1 MTPNPAAP
9 ASRDSDAP
17 PNPAHLVLRG
27 GATIQVRP
35 VRPDDEARLLA
46 FLRSLSPES
55 RVLRF
60 AGTLSDDGL
69 RREAAR
75 VARGEAEGA
84 FGLVATLGA
93 EEEIVGHA
101 EYDPTRGDAAEVALV
116 VADRWQ
122 GQGIGTILL
131 GQLAEI
137 ASQHGLRTFTAVC
150 LPHNHRMIR
159 VFRESGFPVRVQAGA
174 GEVSVEFPTEIT
186 EEARERFEERD
197 RLAAVSALRSFFAPR
212 SVAVIGASRDR
223 GAIGS
228 EVLHNLLAL
237 EFRGPVFPVNPKAT
251 ALQGVLAYPSVT
263 AVPGPVD
270 LAVIVVPARQVLAVA
285 EECAGAGVR
294 ALLVLSAGFG
304 ETGAEGKG
312 RQEELLRICR
322 ASGMRLIGPN
332 CMGILSTDPA
342 VRLNATFAPTPPE
355 PGRIGFMSQSG
366 ALGLA
371 ILDYANILG
380 LGLSS
385 FASVGNKADLSG
397 NDLIRYWEQDENTDV
412 ILLYL
417 ESFGNPRNFS
427 RIARR
432 VSRSKPIVAVKSG
445 RSAVGARA
453 TQSHTGALIAASDVS
468 VDALFRQTGVIR
480 TNTLQ
485 ETFDVAALLSCQ
497 PVPRGRRVAI
507 VTNGG
512 GPGILCADACVA
524 EGLEIPALA
533 EETQAALRA
542 ILPAEASVANPVDM
556 IASATPEQF
565 REAIR
570 LVGADPSIDALIV
583 IFVPP
588 LVTRPD
594 EVAAAMLEGARSL
607 ERRVPVLSV
616 FMQAHGVPEALR
628 SPELR
633 VPSFAFPENAAIA
646 LSRVARYGE
655 WLARPALP
663 PASFPDVRPEE
674 AAAIVATALGRGE
687 GWLRP
692 DEVAGLLSC
701 YGLPTL
707 EERVAPTPGAAAEA
721 AAALG
726 AKVALKAIA
735 PGLVHKSD
743 AGAVRLHLA
752 SEQVEAAAA
761 GMEES
766 LRAAGVEPTGYL
778 VQRMAPTGVE
788 MIVGVVND
796 PHFGPL
802 VACGAGGV
810 LVELLKDASVRL
822 APLSEH
828 DAREMVEELKMYPLL
843 TGYRGSPAGDVEA
856 FEAAIARVGMMVD
869 ALPQIVELDLNPIV
883 VHSTGVTI
891 VDARVRVA
899 AATPAPLLPTRR

>member
-1 MTPNPAAP
+1 MTPTP
-9 ASRDSDAP
+9 AP
-17 PNPAHLVLRG
+17 PARDADALLSPAHVALRG
-27 GATIQVRP
+27 GATIQLRP
-35 VRPDDEARLLA
+35 VRPDDEVRLLA

-55 RVLRF
+55 RLLRF
-60 AGTLSDDGL
+60 AGTLSDERL
-69 RREAAR
+69 RSEAAR
-75 VARGEAEGA
+75 LARGDADGSV
-84 FGLVATLGA
+84 GLVATLGA

-101 EYDPTRGDAAEVALV
+101 EYDPTRGEAAEVALV

-122 GQGIGTILL
+122 GQGIGTVLL
-131 GQLAEI
+131 GRLAEI
-137 ASQHGLRTFTAVC
+137 ASRRGLRIFTAVC
-150 LPHNHRMIR
+150 LPHNHRMLR
-159 VFRESGFPVRVQAGA
+159 VFRESGFPVRLEAGA

-197 RLAAVSALRSFFAPR
+197 RQAAVGALRSFFAPR

-251 ALQGVLAYPSVT
+251 ALQGILCYPSIT
-263 AVPGPVD
+263 DVPEPVE
-270 LAVIVVPARQVLAVA
+270 LAVVVVPARQVLAVA
-285 EECAGAGVR
+285 EECAAAGVR

-304 ETGAEGKG
+304 ETGPEGKA
-312 RQEELLRICR
+312 RQDELLRICR

-332 CMGILSTDPA
+332 CMGILSTDPT

-432 VSRSKPIVAVKSG
+432 VTRSKPIVAVKSG

-507 VTNGG
+507 VTNAG

-524 EGLEIPALA
+524 EGLEIPTLA
-533 EETQAALRA
+533 EETQAALRG
-542 ILPAEASVANPVDM
+542 ILPAEASVANPIDM

-570 LVGADPSIDALIV
+570 LVGDDPGVDALVV

-594 EVAAAMLEGARSL
+594 EVAAAIMEGARSL
-607 ERRVPVLSV
+607 ERRLPVLSV

-628 SPELR
+628 SAEMR

-646 LSRVARYGE
+646 LARVARYGE
-655 WLARPALP
+655 WLSRPALP

-674 AAAIVATALGRGE
+674 AAAVVATALARAE
-687 GWLRP
+687 GWLRAE
-692 DEVAGLLSC
+692 EVAALLAC

-707 EERVAPTPGAAAEA
+707 DERVAPTPRAAAEA
-721 AAALG
+721 AASFG
-726 AKVALKAIA
+726 GEVALKAIA

-743 AGAVRLHLA
+743 AGAVRLGLA
-752 SEQVEAAAA
+752 PEVVEAAA
-761 GMEES
+761 GEMEAR
-766 LRAAGVEPTGYL
+766 LRAAGMEPTGYL
-778 VQRMAPTGVE
+778 VQRMAPAGVE

-796 PHFGPL
+796 PQFGPL

-810 LVELLKDASVRL
+810 LVELVKDASVRL
-822 APLSEH
+822 APLSEY

-843 TGYRGSPAGDVEA
+843 TGYRGSPPRDVGA
-856 FEAAIARVGMMVD
+856 FQAAIARVGMMVD
-869 ALPQIVELDLNPIV
+869 ALPQIAELDLNPIV
-883 VHSTGVTI
+883 VHSTGVTV
-891 VDARVRVA
+891 VDARIRVA
-899 AATPAPLLPTRR
+899 AASAPPRLPARR